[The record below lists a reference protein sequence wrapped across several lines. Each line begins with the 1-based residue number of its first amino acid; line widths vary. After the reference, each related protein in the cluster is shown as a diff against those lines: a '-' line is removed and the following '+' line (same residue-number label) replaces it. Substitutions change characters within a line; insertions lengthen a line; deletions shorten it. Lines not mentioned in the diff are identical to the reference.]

1 MIHMSD
7 EELKK
12 EFSKR
17 LLRAIRRRGLTQT
30 QLAEMSDIS
39 RVQISHYING
49 KMLPSFYNLQK
60 IVAALNS
67 SMDEFSCL

>member
-1 MIHMSD
+1 MIHKSD

-30 QLAEMSDIS
+30 QLADLADIS
-39 RVQISHYING
+39 RVQVNHYITG

-60 IVAALNS
+60 IVAALNG
-67 SMDEFSCL
+67 SMDEFYCL